1 MTEPSGPLAEP
12 HRAESLFPL
21 PPTSKFHRSIQQTA
35 ASVLAAYLRFKLK
48 SQLNLQPAPH
58 DIQLPPPTPGQKYV
72 LYAHVPFCESL
83 CPYCSF
89 NRFLYQEDRARK
101 YFQRLREE
109 MRRVADLGY
118 RFESLYV
125 GGGTPTILPEE
136 LAATIDL
143 SKSLFGIQEVSCE
156 TNPNHLTDEIISV
169 LAGRVDRLSVG
180 VQSFDDDLLQQMNR
194 YQKFGSGQQILE
206 RIQSVAGRLPAL
218 NVDMIFNFPTQTE
231 ESLRRDVQFVVESGT
246 EQATFYPLMSSPSV
260 ERSMQV
266 LGTVD
271 YQREADYYHILSQE
285 LSRAFVPMSAW
296 TYSRKGIAMI
306 DEYIVKYDEYVGTGS
321 GSFSYLN
328 GTLYVNTFSLNE
340 YEKALREG
348 RFPITATRAFAKTER
363 MQYRFM
369 MELFDLMLNKKK
381 FRQDFGLP
389 VELGLFKE
397 MLFMS
402 LLGGLRTDGPDF
414 LRLTHQQRYL
424 LVVMM
429 REFFAGVNRVRDQAR
444 HALHPSEQLMCQV
457 DNRIIVP

>member
-1 MTEPSGPLAEP
+1 M
-12 HRAESLFPL
+12 
-21 PPTSKFHRSIQQTA
+21 
-35 ASVLAAYLRFKLK
+35 
-48 SQLNLQPAPH
+48 
-58 DIQLPPPTPGQKYV
+58 
-72 LYAHVPFCESL
+72 
-83 CPYCSF
+83 
-89 NRFLYQEDRARK
+89 
-101 YFQRLREE
+101 
-109 MRRVADLGY
+109 
-118 RFESLYV
+118 
-125 GGGTPTILPEE
+125 
-136 LAATIDL
+136 
-143 SKSLFGIQEVSCE
+143 
-156 TNPNHLTDEIISV
+156 
-169 LAGRVDRLSVG
+169 
-180 VQSFDDDLLQQMNR
+180 
-194 YQKFGSGQQILE
+194 
-206 RIQSVAGRLPAL
+206 
-218 NVDMIFNFPTQTE
+218 
-231 ESLRRDVQFVVESGT
+231 QFVVDSGA

-340 YEKALREG
+340 YEKALRED
-348 RFPITATRAFAKTER
+348 RFPITATRTFAKTER

-444 HALHPSEQLMCQV
+444 RALHPSEQLMCQV
-457 DNRIIVP
+457 DNRVIVP